1 MSKILVTGS
10 GGFLGKNLVAEL
22 KNRGF
27 QTIYTYDMDGAPEEL
42 SSYCTDCDFVFH
54 LAGVNRPKD
63 PAEFMKGNRDF
74 LKEVVSLLRENNNPA
89 PLLISSSIQAA
100 LENPYGESKRAAE
113 EYLLTYT
120 KETGAE
126 VFIYRLPNVFGK
138 WCRPNYNSVV
148 ATFCYNIAHELP
160 IRIDNPETEL
170 SLIYIDD
177 VLELF
182 IGELTEYLKRREA
195 GDTGR
200 RTEAAGEQEQAGKD
214 IGRDEAVYREVPKDK
229 IHTIRLGDLAERIQ
243 SFYESR
249 KTLIM
254 PELSDA
260 LTKKLYSTY
269 LSYLPEDAFSY
280 PLSMHEDERGSFT
293 EFIKSPLGQV
303 SINVVKPGIIKGN
316 HWHHTKNEKF
326 LVVRGKGCFQFR
338 KYGEERVIEYHVT
351 GEKPEVIDV
360 PCGYVHNIINEG
372 SEEMVVVIWA
382 NEIYDPDR
390 PDTYYEKVQG
400 NIK

>member
-1 MSKILVTGS
+1 
-10 GGFLGKNLVAEL
+10 
-22 KNRGF
+22 
-27 QTIYTYDMDGAPEEL
+27 
-42 SSYCTDCDFVFH
+42 
-54 LAGVNRPKD
+54 
-63 PAEFMKGNRDF
+63 
-74 LKEVVSLLRENNNPA
+74 
-89 PLLISSSIQAA
+89 
-100 LENPYGESKRAAE
+100 
-113 EYLLTYT
+113 
-120 KETGAE
+120 
-126 VFIYRLPNVFGK
+126 
-138 WCRPNYNSVV
+138 
-148 ATFCYNIAHELP
+148 
-160 IRIDNPETEL
+160 
-170 SLIYIDD
+170 
-177 VLELF
+177 
-182 IGELTEYLKRREA
+182 
-195 GDTGR
+195 
-200 RTEAAGEQEQAGKD
+200 
-214 IGRDEAVYREVPKDK
+214 
-229 IHTIRLGDLAERIQ
+229 Q

-326 LVVRGKGCFQFR
+326 LVVQGKGCFQFR

-382 NEIYDPDR
+382 NEIYNPDR

-400 NIK
+400 SIK